1 MTDSF
6 IAEAR
11 REQIILACID
21 TLEEVGYNNL
31 SLTKVAKK
39 AKISTGLISYHFND
53 KLYLM
58 NRTLQF
64 LVEKQYEFISNRVL
78 LAQSEIN
85 KLEAFIEA
93 HLAYQE
99 THYKNNIAL
108 IEIVFNARNEE
119 NVPYYRIE
127 DDEEDDALRTMLL
140 DILKTGQQNGVF
152 SNSFRIDTLASFIL
166 GAIEERMLKA
176 NSSISIENYSDE
188 LIKMVKKLTI

>member
-64 LVEKQYEFISNRVL
+64 LVEKQYQFISNRVL

>member
-64 LVEKQYEFISNRVL
+64 LVNKQHEFISNRVI
-78 LAQSEIN
+78 LAQSEIK

-119 NVPYYRIE
+119 NIPYYRIE
-127 DDEEDDALRTMLL
+127 NEEDDALRTMLL
-140 DILKTGQQNGVF
+140 DILKTGQRNGTF
-152 SNSFRIDTLASFIL
+152 SNSFQTDTLASFIL
-166 GAIEERMLKA
+166 GAIEERMLQA
-176 NSSISIENYSDE
+176 NSSISIEIYSDE
-188 LIKMVKKLTI
+188 LIKMVKKLTV

>member
-64 LVEKQYEFISNRVL
+64 LVNKQHEFISNRVI
-78 LAQSEIN
+78 LAQSEIK

-119 NVPYYRIE
+119 NIPYYRIE
-127 DDEEDDALRTMLL
+127 DEEDDALRTMLL
-140 DILKTGQQNGVF
+140 DILKTGQQNGTF
-152 SNSFRIDTLASFIL
+152 SNSFQTDTLASFIL
-166 GAIEERMLKA
+166 GAIEERMLQA
-176 NSSISIENYSDE
+176 NSSISIEIYSDE
-188 LIKMVKKLTI
+188 LIKMVKKLTV

>member
-31 SLTKVAKK
+31 SLTKVARK

-64 LVEKQYEFISNRVL
+64 LVEKQNEFISNRVL

-85 KLEAFIEA
+85 KLETFIEA

-119 NVPYYRIE
+119 NIPYYRIE
-127 DDEEDDALRTMLL
+127 DEEDDDALRTMLL

-188 LIKMVKKLTI
+188 LIKMVKKLTM

>member
-1 MTDSF
+1 MTDSL
-6 IAEAR
+6 IAEVR

-53 KLYLM
+53 KLDLM
-58 NRTLQF
+58 NHTLHF
-64 LVEKQYEFISNRVL
+64 LVSKQHDFISSKVI
-78 LAQSEIN
+78 LAQSAAKQLEI
-85 KLEAFIEA
+85 FIEA

-99 THYKNNIAL
+99 THYKHTIAL

-119 NVPYYRIE
+119 DVPYYRME
-127 DDEEDDALRTMLL
+127 EENDEDALRMMLL
-140 DILKTGQQNGVF
+140 EILKVGQQNGEF
-152 SNSFRIDTLASFIL
+152 TESFQTEIVASFII

-176 NSSISIENYSDE
+176 NSSIPVENYSDE
-188 LIKMVKKLTI
+188 LIKMIKRLIV

>member
-64 LVEKQYEFISNRVL
+64 LVEKQHEFISNRVL

-85 KLEAFIEA
+85 KLETFIEA

-119 NVPYYRIE
+119 NIPYYRIE
-127 DDEEDDALRTMLL
+127 DEEDALRTMLL

-188 LIKMVKKLTI
+188 LIKMVKKLTM

>member
-31 SLTKVAKK
+31 SLTKVAKR

-64 LVEKQYEFISNRVL
+64 LVAKQHEFISKRVL
-78 LAQSEIN
+78 LAPSEIN

-119 NVPYYRIE
+119 NIPYYRIE
-127 DDEEDDALRTMLL
+127 DDEEDALRTMLL

-152 SNSFRIDTLASFIL
+152 SNSFQTDTLASFIL

-176 NSSISIENYSDE
+176 NSSISIENYSDD
-188 LIKMVKKLTI
+188 LIKMVKKLTV

>member
-188 LIKMVKKLTI
+188 LIKMVKKLTM

>member
-64 LVEKQYEFISNRVL
+64 LVNKQHEFISNRVI
-78 LAQSEIN
+78 LAQSEIK
-85 KLEAFIEA
+85 KLEAFIGA

-119 NVPYYRIE
+119 NIPYYRIE
-127 DDEEDDALRTMLL
+127 DEEDDALRTMLL
-140 DILKTGQQNGVF
+140 DILKTGQQNGTF
-152 SNSFRIDTLASFIL
+152 SNSFQTDTLASFIL
-166 GAIEERMLKA
+166 GSIEERMLQA

-188 LIKMVKKLTI
+188 LIKMVKKLTV

>member
-64 LVEKQYEFISNRVL
+64 LVEKQHEFISNRVL

-85 KLEAFIEA
+85 KLETFIEA

-127 DDEEDDALRTMLL
+127 DEEDDALRMMLL

-188 LIKMVKKLTI
+188 LIKMVKKLTM

>member
-64 LVEKQYEFISNRVL
+64 LVDKQHEFISNRVL
-78 LAQSEIN
+78 LAQSEIK

-119 NVPYYRIE
+119 NIPYYRIE
-127 DDEEDDALRTMLL
+127 DEEDDALRTMLL

>member
-64 LVEKQYEFISNRVL
+64 LVDKQHEFISNRVL

-127 DDEEDDALRTMLL
+127 DDEDDALRTMLL
-140 DILKTGQQNGVF
+140 DILKTGQQNGAF

-176 NSSISIENYSDE
+176 SSSISIENYSDE

>member
-64 LVEKQYEFISNRVL
+64 LVNKQHEFISHRVM
-78 LAQSEIN
+78 LAQSEIK

-108 IEIVFNARNEE
+108 IEIVFTARNEDS
-119 NVPYYRIE
+119 VPYYRIE
-127 DDEEDDALRTMLL
+127 EDDDDVIRTMLL
-140 DILKTGQQNGVF
+140 DILKTGQQNGTF
-152 SNSFRIDTLASFIL
+152 SNSFQTNILASFIL

-176 NSSISIENYSDE
+176 NSSISIENYSNE
-188 LIKMVKKLTI
+188 LIKMVKKLIS

>member
-31 SLTKVAKK
+31 LNEGGKK

-64 LVEKQYEFISNRVL
+64 LVAKQHEFISNRVL

-99 THYKNNIAL
+99 THYKI
-108 IEIVFNARNEE
+108 
-119 NVPYYRIE
+119 
-127 DDEEDDALRTMLL
+127 
-140 DILKTGQQNGVF
+140 ILP
-152 SNSFRIDTLASFIL
+152 
-166 GAIEERMLKA
+166 
-176 NSSISIENYSDE
+176 
-188 LIKMVKKLTI
+188 

>member
-64 LVEKQYEFISNRVL
+64 LVDKQHEFISNRVL

-127 DDEEDDALRTMLL
+127 DDEEDALRTMLL
-140 DILKTGQQNGVF
+140 DILKDGQQNGVF
-152 SNSFRIDTLASFIL
+152 SNSFQIDTLASFIL

-176 NSSISIENYSDE
+176 NSSISIESYSDE
-188 LIKMVKKLTI
+188 LIKMVKKLAI

>member
-1 MTDSF
+1 
-6 IAEAR
+6 
-11 REQIILACID
+11 
-21 TLEEVGYNNL
+21 
-31 SLTKVAKK
+31 
-39 AKISTGLISYHFND
+39 
-53 KLYLM
+53 M

-64 LVEKQYEFISNRVL
+64 LVDKQHEFISNRVL

-127 DDEEDDALRTMLL
+127 DDEDDALRTMLL

-176 NSSISIENYSDE
+176 SSSISIENYSDE

>member
-64 LVEKQYEFISNRVL
+64 LVEKQHEFISNRVL

-127 DDEEDDALRTMLL
+127 DDEDDALRTMLL

-176 NSSISIENYSDE
+176 SSSISIENYSDE

>member
-64 LVEKQYEFISNRVL
+64 LVDKQHKFISNRVL

-119 NVPYYRIE
+119 NIPYYRIE
-127 DDEEDDALRTMLL
+127 DEEDDDALRTMLL

-166 GAIEERMLKA
+166 GAIEERMLQA

>member
-21 TLEEVGYNNL
+21 TLEDVGYNNL

-64 LVEKQYEFISNRVL
+64 LVDKQHEFISNRVL

-119 NVPYYRIE
+119 NIPYYRIE
-127 DDEEDDALRTMLL
+127 DEEDDALRTMLL
-140 DILKTGQQNGVF
+140 DILKTGQQNGTF
-152 SNSFRIDTLASFIL
+152 SNSFQTDTLASFIL
-166 GAIEERMLKA
+166 GAIEERMLQA

-188 LIKMVKKLTI
+188 LIKMVKKLTV